1 MRGFFILNSIK
12 AIFVIIGTV
21 IGAGFASGQEIYSFF
36 SKYGENGII
45 GITISAMLIGLI
57 IYNILKKTNQM
68 DIKSYKELLEAIK
81 IPNHIKTILNLI
93 INIFLIISFYIMV
106 SGFAA
111 YFKQEFNIPN
121 FLTATIVVILCYITF
136 MKNIDGITKVN
147 TILVPILILVIISLG
162 LKANI
167 PYIITNIDIT
177 NIELSSNWIIKCIEY
192 ASYNSILLIP
202 ILISLKNYTL
212 NKEKRISIIVTIIL
226 FVLSIIIYLMMFN
239 VQELSNMEI
248 PLMYIA
254 NSSGNLFSL
263 IYSLVIVF
271 AIYTTMISAGYSFL
285 NNCTKN
291 PKNYKT
297 LAMVICISAIFI
309 SNLSFSK
316 LVNLTYPVFGILGI
330 IQLICFRQ

>member
-1 MRGFFILNSIK
+1 MNSIK

-36 SKYGENGII
+36 NRYGESGII
-45 GITISAMLIGLI
+45 GITISVILVGLI
-57 IYNILKKTNQM
+57 IYNILKKTNKM
-68 DIKSYKELLEAIK
+68 NIKSYKELLEAIK
-81 IPNHIKTILNLI
+81 IPNQIKTILNLI

-121 FLTATIVVILCYITF
+121 FLSATIVVILCYITF

-147 TILVPILILVIISLG
+147 TILVPILILVIISLS
-162 LKANI
+162 LKANL

-226 FVLSIIIYLMMFN
+226 FTLSIIIYLMMFN

-248 PLMYIA
+248 PLMHIA
-254 NSSGNLFSL
+254 NSSGNLFGF

-291 PKNYKT
+291 SKNYKV

-309 SNLSFSK
+309 SNFSFSQ
-316 LVNLTYPVFGILGI
+316 LVNLTYPVFGVLGL
-330 IQLICFRQ
+330 IQLICFR